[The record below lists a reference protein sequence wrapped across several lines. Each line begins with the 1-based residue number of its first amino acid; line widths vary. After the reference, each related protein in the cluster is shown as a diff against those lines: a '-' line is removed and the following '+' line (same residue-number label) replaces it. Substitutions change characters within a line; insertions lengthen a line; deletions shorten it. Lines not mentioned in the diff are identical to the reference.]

1 MPGEKGLVEGRSL
14 GLHDVPG
21 GAAREGP
28 ADLLDELLDAEASFG
43 RLCEFGVICLLIRMW
58 LSW

>member
-1 MPGEKGLVEGRSL
+1 MPSGEGSVAGRSL

-28 ADLLDELLDAEASFG
+28 AYSLELLDAEASSSFG
-43 RLCEFGVICLLIRMW
+43 RRCEF
-58 LSW
+58 

>member
-28 ADLLDELLDAEASFG
+28 AYLLDELLDADASLGASVSLELFA
-43 RLCEFGVICLLIRMW
+43 C
-58 LSW
+58 

>member
-1 MPGEKGLVEGRSL
+1 MPGEEGLVAGRSL

-28 ADLLDELLDAEASFG
+28 ACSFRVLDAEASFG
-43 RLCEFGVICLLIRMW
+43 RRCEFRVICLIT
-58 LSW
+58 